1 VEVTLHEEVSMN
13 RRGQKVMSGGIAASM
28 LVFAVA
34 SANAQAAA
42 RTGAWTYGA
51 AEGEWVMTGR
61 DYGLSRFSPLK
72 QITTANVAN
81 LKAAWSFSTGTLRG
95 HEGQPARHRER
106 DVCAHLVPEQGL
118 RA

>member
-1 VEVTLHEEVSMN
+1 MFCPSHRLQFDRCPTYVRAQRLSRGARGDLACRYSLTGRPSCGRPVSVPQCSVAVEVTLHEEVSMN

-51 AEGEWVMTGR
+51 AEGEWVMTG
-61 DYGLSRFSPLK
+61 
-72 QITTANVAN
+72 
-81 LKAAWSFSTGTLRG
+81 
-95 HEGQPARHRER
+95 
-106 DVCAHLVPEQGL
+106 
-118 RA
+118 